1 MDGAK
6 LQMSVAS
13 ASARHWVGPEGTTDP
28 RRVLDALA
36 CRASVVGG
44 EVSPGQGMGLPE
56 CGAMCVVV
64 EPSAALG
71 LGNRTWSDGGVA
83 PSSRDRLSGDQCR
96 PRGRW
101 SSKVCIRSAPS

>member
-1 MDGAK
+1 MDGAE

-13 ASARHWVGPEGTTDP
+13 ARARHWVGPDDTTDP

-36 CRASVVGG
+36 CRASAVGG
-44 EVSPGQGMGLPE
+44 EVNPGQGMGLPE

-83 PSSRDRLSGDQCR
+83 PSSRDRLSGDSV
-96 PRGRW
+96 P
-101 SSKVCIRSAPS
+101 SAGSVELEGLE